1 MKKTGKLLVFILLI
15 FGGWFLL
22 LGCEATT
29 TEATTNETFT
39 VTFVSYDGTVLDII
53 TCTTGEVCDIAGN
66 EPVAPIKD
74 NCSFT
79 RWNIWESQYASINTD
94 TIIKPIYTY
103 DNRLISI
110 GGRDIVFYSVFIMT
124 GIMLAFLL
132 GLREGKRTGVSQDD
146 LIDGFLWI
154 VPLAILGARLWYVAF
169 EFDIFVVDGDAFATF
184 MQIIGFRYINGAV
197 DFSSFG
203 LEGLAIH
210 GAFTTAMICAYF
222 YTRKKKIN
230 MLKVLDLVAMGF
242 IFAQTFGRWGNFLN
256 QEAHGGLVGGG
267 ALSLEEQFNYL
278 RYTLHIPEFIVNNMY
293 IVNISDVALV
303 KGFYHP
309 TFLYELLLNWIGFFI
324 ILIIRRIKSVKI
336 GEVMSF
342 YLIWYGSVRIFIET
356 MRTDPLVY
364 EIFGLTLK
372 AATTT
377 SILMILGGI
386 ALSICIR
393 FWWKGASYGT
403 IPGHFEFI
411 KKNKTPEFVNEKA

>member
-1 MKKTGKLLVFILLI
+1 MKKAGKILLFTLI
-15 FGGWFLL
+15 ILSGWLALF
-22 LGCEATT
+22 GCEATT
-29 TEATTNETFT
+29 TQAPADNTFT
-39 VTFVSYDGTVLDII
+39 VTFVSYDGTALKAI
-53 TCTTGEVCDIAGN
+53 TCIKGEACDIAGN
-66 EPVAPIKD
+66 EPNPPLKE
-74 NCSFT
+74 NCDFT
-79 RWNIWESQYASINTD
+79 RWSVWESEYATIQTNT
-94 TIIKPIYTY
+94 TIKAIYTY

-110 GGRDIVFYSVFIMT
+110 GDRDIVFYSVFIMM
-124 GIMLAFLL
+124 GIMIAFFL
-132 GLREGKRTGVSQDD
+132 GLREGKRTGVSSDD

-154 VPLAILGARLWYVAF
+154 VPVAILGARLWYVAF
-169 EFDIFVVDGDAFATF
+169 EFDMFVVNGNAFATI
-184 MQIIGFRYINGAV
+184 MQIIGFRYVNGAV

-210 GAFTTAMICAYF
+210 GAFTTALVCAYF
-222 YTRKKKIN
+222 YTRKKKIS

-293 IVNISDVALV
+293 IVDISDVALV
-303 KGFYHP
+303 PGFYHP

-324 ILIIRRIKSVKI
+324 ILVIRRLKSVKI
-336 GEVMSF
+336 GEIMAF
-342 YLIWYGSVRIFIET
+342 YLVWYGAVRIFIES

-386 ALSICIR
+386 GLSICIR
-393 FWWKGASYGT
+393 FWWKGASYET
-403 IPGHFEFI
+403 IPGHFEFL
-411 KKNKTPEFVNEKA
+411 KKNKKAELINEKA